1 MILSV
6 LTLVAAL
13 TAGSAPKAEIS
24 NVRFGATKLM
34 VTKATAGSSH
44 YIRGPLRVD
53 MSFKRPQARKP
64 LLRIACLCEVNG
76 ALTCYSGL
84 WDAPNTNRRFGRSE
98 ATRAFKQ
105 AGVVLSAQERESALA
120 DPKRLSPLLGEV
132 MKSAYQCASYGDTS
146 ANGGFFR
153 VSGVP
158 RILLCRFELWQNGV
172 LVGSSD
178 SSRTG
183 LGGYDIP
190 DDWYAWKK
198 YPQKFKYVDSF

>member
-6 LTLVAAL
+6 LTLAAAL

-34 VTKATAGSSH
+34 VAKATSGSSH

-53 MSFKRPQARKP
+53 MSFKRPQVRKP

-76 ALTCYSGL
+76 TLACYSGL
-84 WDAPNTNRRFGRSE
+84 WDRPGTNRRLERSE
-98 ATRAFKQ
+98 VSAAFRL
-105 AGVVLSAQERESALA
+105 AGMELSAKERAAAMS
-120 DPKRLSPLLGEV
+120 DPKRISPLLGEV
-132 MKSAYQCASYGDTS
+132 LKGPYQCASYGDAS

-153 VSGVP
+153 ISGTP
-158 RILLCRFELWQNGV
+158 RVLLCRFELWQNGV

-190 DDWYAWKK
+190 DDWYEWKK
-198 YPQKFKYVDSF
+198 YPRKFKYVDSF